1 MQSVRIYEMPA
12 CKMVSSGTGMFGEGI
27 FNIFDEWLSS
37 QKRSLFPK
45 DFLYWAGEGF
55 VWLYMYEDG
64 MNVPKETCCFEYH
77 VFPYL
82 MVYSLSTIVALKS
95 DMLCCPQFMNAIE

>member
-45 DFLYWAGEGF
+45 DFYIGQAR
-55 VWLYMYEDG
+55 
-64 MNVPKETCCFEYH
+64 
-77 VFPYL
+77 
-82 MVYSLSTIVALKS
+82 ALFGCICMK
-95 DMLCCPQFMNAIE
+95 ME